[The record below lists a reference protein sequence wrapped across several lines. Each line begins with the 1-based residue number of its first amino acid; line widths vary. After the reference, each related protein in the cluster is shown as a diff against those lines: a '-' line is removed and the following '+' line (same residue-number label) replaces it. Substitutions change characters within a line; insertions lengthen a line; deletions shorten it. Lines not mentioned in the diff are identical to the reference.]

1 MSWTRSHTEL
11 VFSGLHLPRPL
22 DPATVAGFLTRLAS
36 DRDAPRVVLEVRADP
51 GGIRHLLGCHA
62 TDVQAL
68 RRMLGDLI
76 PGSLLTTLGASTT
89 EPRPRVEEAGR
100 LHLRPTGLPLR
111 SDTHEA
117 TTRALLSSLATPLR
131 QGEQIVVQVL
141 FGPRRAPRAIPSKA
155 PDPSTTLLQLLT
167 QGERPASTETRA
179 RLKER
184 ASQAGFATTIR
195 LGASSQD
202 SGAADLSGVCSAR
215 SLPPRARGFTSTWY
229 ANTPSTSTR
238 CVPRGIGR

>member
-1 MSWTRSHTEL
+1 VSWMRSRSEL

-22 DPATVAGFLTRLAS
+22 DPAAVAGFLTRLAS

-51 GGIRHLLGCHA
+51 GGIRHLLGCHP

-76 PGSLLTTLGASTT
+76 PGSLLTTPGTGTT
-89 EPRPRVEEAGR
+89 QPRPPVDEAGR
-100 LHLRPTGLPLR
+100 LHLHPTGLPLR
-111 SDTHEA
+111 SDTYEA

-141 FGPRRAPRAIPSKA
+141 FGPRRAPRAVPLNA

-167 QGERPASTETRA
+167 QAVKWEY
-179 RLKER
+179 K
-184 ASQAGFATTIR
+184 
-195 LGASSQD
+195 
-202 SGAADLSGVCSAR
+202 
-215 SLPPRARGFTSTWY
+215 
-229 ANTPSTSTR
+229 
-238 CVPRGIGR
+238 